1 MCLRCSIFFVLI
13 TSLSISSW
21 ALSPVFQLT
30 EGAEAVDVANGYLYA
45 GGETQLSIFSLA
57 NPAQPALVSQIP
69 VVQTYDLSVVGN
81 RLYIVMH
88 GEGTQS
94 NPNPLNFWIVDV
106 TNPANPVVLK
116 RLHVGEAAQGVHA
129 TEKWVGIATSHEGV
143 WIVDPNAAA
152 GPTWVGT
159 IEDVGAPAY
168 DVFIRG
174 DRMYVGA
181 EFKLAVYDI
190 SAPANPVALDEVTFD
205 GYGVDLAAEG
215 DVLAVAE
222 EWDGVGIYDISNPD
236 KLTLCSHKTYPSVNR
251 FDQVV
256 VWGIDIWNRYV
267 YATLLSAPNYDPA
280 GGPGDNGGLSVLN
293 ALFPSNA
300 SESANDRFEGDMVDV
315 VARDGYVYAGMG
327 RDGIKVYQYGGG
339 LRVTPTPTQPSPTP
353 TPTFTLTPTS
363 TPPSLVTPTP
373 GISKTFTPTHTLAPT
388 PLPSVPPSPT
398 VKPTSTPI
406 IGPSASPT
414 SALVPTSTPV
424 SGAELQLLF
433 SSRFDRT
440 FVQEDGWTPMLPF
453 AGQFQTALYTI
464 GNIPMDNTF
473 TGATDGRGLHIML
486 TAGQAV
492 TLLGSPV
499 MTSGLPVLIRVTVRA
514 DKEGGQIGLAALDSN
529 VVGSVI
535 SYVPANTVSC
545 VNRYRR
551 LQFVY
556 KPDST
561 GILPILQVIHLQG
574 DVVNVYLDNFEI
586 YAIPAGASVS
596 GAMLGADGNGL

>member
-1 MCLRCSIFFVLI
+1 MV
-13 TSLSISSW
+13 
-21 ALSPVFQLT
+21 
-30 EGAEAVDVANGYLYA
+30 
-45 GGETQLSIFSLA
+45 
-57 NPAQPALVSQIP
+57 
-69 VVQTYDLSVVGN
+69 
-81 RLYIVMH
+81 
-88 GEGTQS
+88 
-94 NPNPLNFWIVDV
+94 
-106 TNPANPVVLK
+106 
-116 RLHVGEAAQGVHA
+116 
-129 TEKWVGIATSHEGV
+129 
-143 WIVDPNAAA
+143 
-152 GPTWVGT
+152 PTWVGT

-168 DVFIRG
+168 DVFIQG

-181 EFKLAVYDI
+181 EFKLAVYNIAD
-190 SAPANPVALDEVTFD
+190 PAKPQALDEVTFD
-205 GYGVDLAAEG
+205 GYGVDLAGEG

-236 KLTLCSHKTYPSVNR
+236 KLTLASHKTYPSVNR

-293 ALFPSNA
+293 ALFPSSA
-300 SESANDRFEGDMVDV
+300 SESASDRFEGDMVDV

-327 RDGIKVYQYGGG
+327 KDGIKVYQYGGG
-339 LRVTPTPTQPSPTP
+339 LRVTATPTKPSPTP
-353 TPTFTLTPTS
+353 VPTYTPTPTS

-373 GISKTFTPTHTLAPT
+373 GVSNTPTRTATPT
-388 PLPSVPPSPT
+388 PSPT
-398 VKPTSTPI
+398 RTPSITPQPSLPATPTVRPTSTPS
-406 IGPSASPT
+406 PSPTASPT
-414 SALVPTSTPV
+414 LAPVPTSTPV

-433 SSRFDRT
+433 ASRFDRS
-440 FVQEDGWTPMLPF
+440 FVQEDGWTAMLPF

-473 TGATDGRGLHIML
+473 TGATDGRGLHVML

-529 VVGSVI
+529 IVGSVI
-535 SYVPANTVSC
+535 SYVPANTASC

-556 KPDST
+556 KPDSA
-561 GILPILQVIHLQG
+561 GILPILQVVYLQG

-596 GAMLGADGNGL
+596 GAMLGADGNAL

>member
-1 MCLRCSIFFVLI
+1 
-13 TSLSISSW
+13 
-21 ALSPVFQLT
+21 
-30 EGAEAVDVANGYLYA
+30 
-45 GGETQLSIFSLA
+45 
-57 NPAQPALVSQIP
+57 
-69 VVQTYDLSVVGN
+69 
-81 RLYIVMH
+81 
-88 GEGTQS
+88 
-94 NPNPLNFWIVDV
+94 
-106 TNPANPVVLK
+106 
-116 RLHVGEAAQGVHA
+116 VGEAAQGVHA

-168 DVFIRG
+168 DVFVRG

-251 FDQVV
+251 YDQVV

-293 ALFPSNA
+293 ALFPSSA
-300 SESANDRFEGDMVDV
+300 SESASDRFEGDMVDV

-339 LRVTPTPTQPSPTP
+339 LRVTPTPAQPSPTP

-414 SALVPTSTPV
+414 SAPVPTSTPV